1 MLRNM
6 PLNQRVRILLL
17 AFIVLGGMCWLDTFD
32 LSDDIPLP
40 QPLTIVQKAIAPAE
54 ENRED
59 LLGLLHGQQA
69 IWCVSSFV
77 PQPRT
82 LPVPGALS
90 VPPQS
95 DLPLYQRFSTYRDR
109 KSTRLNSSH

>member
-6 PLNQRVRILLL
+6 PVNQRVRILLL

-40 QPLTIVQKAIAPAE
+40 QPLKVVQQALAPAE

-59 LLGLLHGQQA
+59 LLGLLHGQKVA
-69 IWCVSSFV
+69 WCVVLFIS
-77 PQPRT
+77 QPRM
-82 LPVPGALS
+82 LPVPSEIGRAS
-90 VPPQS
+90 CRERV
-95 DLPLYQRFSTYRDR
+95 
-109 KSTRLNSSH
+109 

>member
-6 PLNQRVRILLL
+6 PVNQRVRILLL

-40 QPLTIVQKAIAPAE
+40 QPLTMVQQALAPAE

-59 LLGLLHGQQA
+59 LLGLLHGQQVA
-69 IWCVSSFV
+69 WCVSSFV

-82 LPVPGALS
+82 LPVPSALS

-95 DLPLYQRFSTYRDR
+95 DLPLYQRFSTYRI
-109 KSTRLNSSH
+109 

>member
-6 PLNQRVRILLL
+6 PLSQRVRTLLL
-17 AFIVLGGMCWLDTFD
+17 ALIVLGGMSWVDTLD

-40 QPLTIVQKAIAPAE
+40 QPLSVVQQAIVPAE
-54 ENRED
+54 ESRED
-59 LLGLLHGQQA
+59 LLDLVHGQQA
-69 IWCVSSFV
+69 VWCVATCV
-77 PQPRT
+77 PQPQV

-95 DLPLYQRFSTYRDR
+95 EPPRYQRFSTYRI
-109 KSTRLNSSH
+109 

>member
-40 QPLTIVQKAIAPAE
+40 QPLSIVQQDFILAE

-59 LLGLLHGQQA
+59 LLALLHGQQGA
-69 IWCVSSFV
+69 WCVASFI
-77 PQPRT
+77 PQPQM

-95 DLPLYQRFSTYRDR
+95 GLPLYQRLSTYRI
-109 KSTRLNSSH
+109 

>member
-59 LLGLLHGQQA
+59 LLGLLHGQQ
-69 IWCVSSFV
+69 VGSFAAPLE
-77 PQPRT
+77 PQIRI
-82 LPVPGALS
+82 LPISGVL
-90 VPPQS
+90 
-95 DLPLYQRFSTYRDR
+95 LIDR

>member
-6 PLNQRVRILLL
+6 PLYQRVRILLL

-40 QPLTIVQKAIAPAE
+40 QPLSIVQQDFILAE

-69 IWCVSSFV
+69 VWCVVSFV
-77 PQPRT
+77 PQPQMF
-82 LPVPGALS
+82 PVSRALS

-95 DLPLYQRFSTYRDR
+95 DPPLYQRFSTYRI
-109 KSTRLNSSH
+109 